1 MRNEL
6 VSEMLRVESGL
17 EVVKKSREAKC
28 LSREKSVAEKVM
40 TGEAIGKRPRG
51 QPRKC
56 RKDPF

>member
-1 MRNEL
+1 
-6 VSEMLRVESGL
+6 MLG
-17 EVVKKSREAKC
+17 EAKC
-28 LSREKSVAEKVM
+28 LSRERSVAEKVM